1 MKEVFIVEGVR
12 TPIGSFSGAL
22 ADISSVELGKA
33 VAKALLD
40 RSGLKPENVDE
51 VVLGNIYQAGMN
63 QNVARQ
69 VELGVG
75 IPEEK
80 TAMTI
85 NMVCG
90 SGLRAVALA
99 AQAVKCGDAEVVI
112 AGGTESMTNAPYL
125 LKKARAGY
133 RMGNGELIDSMIND
147 GLWDVFNNCHMG
159 ITAENLAA
167 KYNLTREEQ
176 DKFAAASQNKAEAAL
191 KENRFAGEIVPVLI
205 PQRKGDPVVSPGDE
219 YPKAGVTPEGLAKL
233 RPAFKKDG
241 SVTAA
246 NASGINDGAAAV
258 LVVSGEAL
266 KKYNLK
272 PMAKIV
278 SYGWA
283 GVDPAVMGIGPVEA
297 VRLALRKAGWSLKD
311 VELIEANEAFAAQAM
326 SVAKELGFNM
336 DIVNVNGGA
345 IALGHPVG
353 SSGARILV
361 TLLHEMKRRNA
372 KKGLATLC
380 IGGGMGIAMCV
391 ERQ

>member
-205 PQRKGDPVVSPGDE
+205 PQRKGDPVAFARDE